1 MRTIKTSLMR
11 MAAMA
16 LAILTSASLL
26 LHPGVLKA
34 YDDQWVDPYD
44 REYEDP
50 LEGENKCGFLQVTQV
65 CGRTAS
71 GGFAG
76 WMSRN
81 IGINIDGGGGYN
93 TYYEKDCSNGA
104 NKTCE
109 YRNDCKGSASRI
121 VYYLPDCT
129 IKIR

>member
-1 MRTIKTSLMR
+1 MKTIKTSLMR
-11 MAAMA
+11 VAAMV
-16 LAILTSASLL
+16 LTVLTSASLL
-26 LHPGVLKA
+26 LHPGSLKA
-34 YDDQWVDPYD
+34 YDDWTDPYD

-50 LEGENKCGFLQVTQV
+50 LDGGSKCGFFQVTRV

-81 IGINIDGGGGYN
+81 VGVNVDGKGGFN
-93 TYYEKDCSNGA
+93 TYYEKDCSNGN

-109 YRNDCKGSASRI
+109 YRNDCKGSVSRI
-121 VYYLPDCT
+121 AYYLPD
-129 IKIR
+129 